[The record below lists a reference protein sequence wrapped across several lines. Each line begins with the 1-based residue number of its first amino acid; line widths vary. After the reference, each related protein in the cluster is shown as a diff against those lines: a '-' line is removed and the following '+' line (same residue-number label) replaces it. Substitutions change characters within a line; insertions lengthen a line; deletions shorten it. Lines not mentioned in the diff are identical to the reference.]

1 MLSLAPQAINC
12 VSIYCKFSTWL
23 KKLYIF
29 QTWDLVSPRHAHYVF
44 YCITISSLIHM
55 LCLSC
60 NKNEIAWI
68 FHSDR
73 NIIKNMLMLYYCS
86 YLPVS
91 NVNKCGLFCLRFFD
105 FSKSIRLL
113 GYVAFLIS
121 FVSTVVDWMHGV
133 IVSPSTSLYLTISWF
148 YSM

>member
-1 MLSLAPQAINC
+1 
-12 VSIYCKFSTWL
+12 
-23 KKLYIF
+23 
-29 QTWDLVSPRHAHYVF
+29 
-44 YCITISSLIHM
+44 M

-73 NIIKNMLMLYYCS
+73 NIIKNMLMLNYCS

-91 NVNKCGLFCLRFFD
+91 NVNKCGLFCLQFFD

-121 FVSTVVDWMHGV
+121 FVSTVVDWMHCV
-133 IVSPSTSLYLTISWF
+133 IVSPSTSLYLTISCDSSF
-148 YSM
+148 SCEIKCKCLDILGDVLHIFDNLI